1 MANSYYNN
9 DANTIID
16 GETID
21 ASDVELKLD
30 GVAAGF
36 DLVAAD
42 MANTMQFTAADFT
55 TNTVTAD
62 AATRANRLTGFD
74 ASGNPVLYPE
84 ADIITNAGGV
94 DITGGTITGISSLGV
109 SGDVTVSGT
118 VSASNIGT
126 AAAAAVEDFEPADA
140 TILKDADIGVSVA
153 SFGHDHSG
161 TYEPADA
168 TILKDADIG
177 VSVASFGHDH
187 SGTYEPA
194 DATILKDADIGDDPE
209 SLVLHS
215 QLGSSAYADLDDY
228 EPADA
233 TILKDADIGVTVAS
247 ESHTHDGVYD
257 TLAVVSGGTAG
268 YLWGTDGTDGV
279 LRMGASMSWVK
290 DAGDTFAMIDVAAV
304 DGGTF

>member
-30 GVAAGF
+30 GAAAGF

-42 MANTMQFTAADFT
+42 MANTLQFTAADFT

-84 ADIITNAGGV
+84 ADIITNASGV
-94 DITGGTITGISSLGV
+94 AITGGAITGLSSLGV
-109 SGDVTVSGT
+109 SGDVTISGT

-126 AAAAAVEDFEPADA
+126 AAAAAAEAFEPADA

-153 SFGHDHSG
+153 AFGHDHSG

-177 VSVASFGHDH
+177 VSVA
-187 SGTYEPA
+187 A
-194 DATILKDADIGDDPE
+194 
-209 SLVLHS
+209 
-215 QLGSSAYADLDDY
+215 
-228 EPADA
+228 
-233 TILKDADIGVTVAS
+233 

-279 LRMGASMSWVK
+279 LRMGASMSWEK
-290 DAGDTFAMIDVAAV
+290 DAGDAFAVIDVAVV

>member
-42 MANTMQFTAADFT
+42 IANTMQFTAADFT

-109 SGDVTVSGT
+109 SGDVTISGT

-126 AAAAAVEDFEPADA
+126 AAAAAAEAFEPADA

-153 SFGHDHSG
+153 AFGHDHSG

-177 VSVASFGHDH
+177 VSVAAFGHDH

-194 DATILKDADIGDDPE
+194 DATILKDADIGV
-209 SLVLHS
+209 S
-215 QLGSSAYADLDDY
+215 
-228 EPADA
+228 
-233 TILKDADIGVTVAS
+233 VAA

-279 LRMGASMSWVK
+279 LRMGASMSWEK
-290 DAGDTFAMIDVAAV
+290 DAGDAFAVIDVAVV